1 MDLMNAEQM
10 FEELGYEK
18 KEESEGVLLYISDFE
33 NSILFEK
40 KRVTITDLYCYGR
53 ITINI
58 NHLLENAIHKQCE
71 ELGWL
76 EDEKQEIKQETNLE
90 RYFDDIG
97 IFGINSFAVT
107 SGKPMRC
114 KDVHCDKCDFGG
126 PCGRCG
132 EERLIWLASPYKK
145 PPYKLSQFE
154 YDLIQTYSYVHE
166 GYTLSKFKR
175 LIKLKD
181 KGYFKCADYD
191 TKIQDILS
199 NCEVI
204 KQ

>member
-1 MDLMNAEQM
+1 MKTAKQM

-76 EDEKQEIKQETNLE
+76 EEEKQENQETNIEHYCEYLSKV
-90 RYFDDIG
+90 G
-97 IFGINSFAVT
+97 LGGFAVVNGRCT
-107 SGKPMRC
+107 KCSGALC
-114 KDVHCDKCDFGG
+114 SECDFSGSD
-126 PCGRCG
+126 CCNK
-132 EERLIWLASPYKK
+132 RLRWLASPYRKK
-145 PPYKLSQFE
+145 NKLTKFE
-154 YDLIQTYSYVHE
+154 NDLLQSYLK
-166 GYTLSKFKR
+166 GCLSKHTFKSVVT
-175 LIKLKD
+175 LKVMKE
-181 KGYFKCADYD
+181 KGYFKGVDENA
-191 TKIQDILS
+191 TIKDILAD
-199 NCEVI
+199 CEVI
-204 KQ
+204 KDVNG

>member
-1 MDLMNAEQM
+1 MNAEQM
-10 FEELGYEK
+10 FEKLGYEK

-76 EDEKQEIKQETNLE
+76 EEEKQETNFE
-90 RYFDDIG
+90 HYFDYIG
-97 IFGINSFAVT
+97 IFGLNSFAVT
-107 SGKPMRC
+107 NGKPMRC
-114 KDVHCDKCDFGG
+114 KDIHCDKCDFGG

-132 EERLIWLASPYKK
+132 EERLIWLTSPYKK

-154 YDLIQTYSYVHE
+154 YDLINTFDRCKE
-166 GYTLSKFKR
+166 CCLLNEIECLK
-175 LIKLKD
+175 KLRE
-181 KGYFKCADYD
+181 KGYFKGIDPF
-191 TKIQDILS
+191 TKVHDIID

-204 KQ
+204 

>member
-1 MDLMNAEQM
+1 MNAEQM

-33 NSILFEK
+33 NSISFDK

-76 EDEKQEIKQETNLE
+76 KEEIKQESNFEHYKDGIIELCV
-90 RYFDDIG
+90 DDLAI
-97 IFGINSFAVT
+97 SK
-107 SGKPMRC
+107 GKISNC
-114 KDVHCDKCDFGG
+114 NAISCSECVFVDKD
-126 PCGRCG
+126 GRCIG
-132 EERLIWLASPYKK
+132 CNEIKKWLKQPYKK

-154 YDLIQTYSYVHE
+154 YDLIQTYSEYHE
-166 GYTLSKFKR
+166 SYTLSKFKR

-181 KGYFKCADYD
+181 KGYFKCVDYD
-191 TKIQDILS
+191 TKIQDILA
-199 NCEVI
+199 NCEVRL
-204 KQ
+204 